1 MSASYR
7 TNFRR
12 HPISAKAIAAFAL
25 CLLICASFIFFT
37 IARKSELQKL
47 SMERLIIDKGI
58 QITETITK
66 LLYKTQGLAALVIQ
80 SDGKVANFERS
91 AAAMID
97 NAAILNI
104 LLAPDGIVSHVYPL
118 QGNGKLI
125 GYNLLGEGAGNK
137 EAILAKQKGDLV
149 FGGPFPLMQGGGKAL
164 VGRYPVWLEK
174 SSGHKQF
181 WGLVSVTLK
190 YPQVLNGAGLHNL
203 QKDGYAYEV
212 WRINPD
218 TNQKQVIA
226 GTNSYSSNTP
236 YIEKPLRLLNAE
248 WFFRILPVR
257 LWYEY
262 PDNWLLIAAGLGIS
276 ILVGVMVQSNCTL
289 NVVKEELEN
298 TIQFDAV
305 TGLLNRIGFYQK
317 VNSLIGGNTP
327 FRLYCFDINY
337 FKKINLLY
345 GRRAGDAVLKEL
357 CGLLEPYVTKDHVFA
372 RIDGDELAIATPEE
386 IRREEGETNLSA
398 IIRAPGKT
406 VQVDKNK
413 SIPLSF
419 CSGMAQFPEDGES
432 VDKLLAH
439 AEQEMLACK
448 RQMYE
453 ENRLRTVANTL
464 VRDGQDALKKD
475 PAPPRPE

>member
-1 MSASYR
+1 MSASYPA
-7 TNFRR
+7 NLKR
-12 HPISAKAIAAFAL
+12 HPISGRAIAAFAL
-25 CLLICASFIFFT
+25 SLLVCASFIVFT
-37 IARKSELQKL
+37 VARKSELQKL

-80 SDGKVANFERS
+80 SNGEVTNFERS

-104 LLAPDGIVSHVYPL
+104 LLAPDGVVSHVYPL

-125 GYNLLGEGAGNK
+125 GYNLLGEGAGNR
-137 EAILAKQKGDLV
+137 EAVLAKEKSDLV
-149 FGGPFPLMQGGGKAL
+149 FGGPFPLMQGGGQAL

-174 SSGHKQF
+174 SPGHKQF

-218 TNQKQVIA
+218 TNKRQVIA
-226 GTNSYSSNTP
+226 GTNNYSANTP
-236 YIEKPLRLLNAE
+236 YIEKQLRLLNAD

-262 PDNWLLIAAGLGIS
+262 ADNWMLIAAGLGLS
-276 ILVGVMVQSNCTL
+276 LLVGIMVQSNRNL
-289 NVVKEELEN
+289 KAVKEELEN
-298 TIQFDAV
+298 TIRFDAV

-317 VNSLIGGNTP
+317 VNSLIGGKTP
-327 FRLYCFDINY
+327 FRLYCFDVNY
-337 FKKINLLY
+337 FKKINFMY

-357 CGLLEPYVTKDHVFA
+357 CDLLEPHVTKDHVFA

-386 IRREEGETNLSA
+386 IRLEEGEKNLSA
-398 IIRAPGKT
+398 VIQALDKT
-406 VQVDKNK
+406 VQIDKNR

-419 CSGMAQFPEDGES
+419 CSGMAQFPDDGET

-439 AEQEMLACK
+439 AEREMLTRK

-453 ENRLRTVANTL
+453 ENRLRTMANTL
-464 VRDGQDALKKD
+464 LKDDQGALKEE
-475 PAPPRPE
+475 PALPPPG